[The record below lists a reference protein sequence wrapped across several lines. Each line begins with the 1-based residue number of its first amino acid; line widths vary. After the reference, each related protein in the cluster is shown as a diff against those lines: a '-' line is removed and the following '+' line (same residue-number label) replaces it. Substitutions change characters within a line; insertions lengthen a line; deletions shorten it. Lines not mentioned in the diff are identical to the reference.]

1 MLIQQDVNIMQG
13 HPSVENLRTFNDVST
28 ISKGSKRGAMDFSL
42 GNDVLLRT
50 KQSPAKMYQSLQG
63 KQMNY
68 MGKDRFKAL
77 QTLA

>member
-1 MLIQQDVNIMQG
+1 
-13 HPSVENLRTFNDVST
+13 
-28 ISKGSKRGAMDFSL
+28 MDFSL

-50 KQSPAKMYQSLQG
+50 KQSPAKLYQSLQSQ
-63 KQMNY
+63 QMNY